1 MPLMIT
7 EDCINCG
14 ACEPVCPNHGISKGE
29 PVYVIDQKACT
40 ECVGFF
46 STPQCAVVCP
56 MYCCVFNPD
65 IVLSEEALFERAQA
79 IHADS
84 DTQPTLTDS
93 TSHFRKAAARNGKV
107 AVGKWWTRL
116 FQSLSVNG

>member
-14 ACEPVCPNHGISKGE
+14 ACEPVCPNYGISKGE
-29 PVYVIDQKACT
+29 MVYVIDQNACS

-46 STPQCAVVCP
+46 STQQCATVCP
-56 MYCCVFNPD
+56 MNCCVFNPD
-65 IVLSEEALFERAQA
+65 IVLSEEALFERAKA
-79 IHADS
+79 AHASS

-93 TSHFRKAAARNGKV
+93 TSHFRKVAA
-107 AVGKWWTRL
+107 GKWWQQL
-116 FQSLSVNG
+116 FRSLGVNG